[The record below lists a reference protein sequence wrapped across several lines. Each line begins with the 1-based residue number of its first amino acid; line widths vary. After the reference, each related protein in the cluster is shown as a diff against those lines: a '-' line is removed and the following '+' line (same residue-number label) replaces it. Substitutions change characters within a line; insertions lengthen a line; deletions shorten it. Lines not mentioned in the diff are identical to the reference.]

1 MVDTTVVGAAPQWLT
16 TWTTAYPRPTGTWAL
31 SRPGAFGRLDP
42 ETGAAAVVDPVRDR
56 RLPALARIVPW
67 GELVSYRVGRRAVVA
82 MSEGFVK
89 VVRPSRM
96 ARLVA
101 VHQSLV
107 DAAGGALDLPVPTVV
122 DAQGAVRL
130 SLVGGCSLHRLL
142 RHGAREA
149 ALVAAAET
157 LVVLHGLRAPE
168 ILEADPGDSASRW
181 TAIVARA
188 EPAGA
193 TALTERAEA
202 IDAAAS
208 ALGPPAPARL
218 VVVHGD
224 CHDKNLFVDGRRR
237 GLIDL
242 DGARLGARED
252 DVANLAVHVALRSLQ
267 AGEPIGRALIRQEV
281 VVDAYRRH
289 APLDAERM
297 AVTQAAV
304 WFRLACLYRF
314 RAAGRPLV
322 PTMLALS
329 DAALDAAAAQHADT
343 ARRRGERAAE
353 PGWPSGHA
361 LRNETGRR
369 AGPEAQRTV
378 A

>member
-1 MVDTTVVGAAPQWLT
+1 VSAAAFPGSARPASVVARLSVDATVVGAAPPWST
-16 TWTTAYPRPTGTWAL
+16 TWTTAYPRPTGVWAL
-31 SRPGAFGRLDP
+31 ARPGAFGRLDP
-42 ETGAAAVVDPVRDR
+42 ETGEAAVVDPVRDR
-56 RLPALARIVPW
+56 RLPALAGMVPW

-101 VHQSLV
+101 VHRSLA
-107 DAAGGALDLPVPTVV
+107 DAADGALDLPVPTVV
-122 DAQGAVRL
+122 DDAGAVRL
-130 SLVGGCSLHRLL
+130 SVVGGCSLHGLL
-142 RHGAREA
+142 RHGAGDA

-157 LVVLHGLRAPE
+157 LVVLHGLRAPDT
-168 ILEADPGDSASRW
+168 LEAGGGDTASRW

-193 TALTERAEA
+193 EVLTARAGA
-202 IDAAAS
+202 IDAAAA
-208 ALGPPAPARL
+208 ALGAPDPARL

-242 DGARLGARED
+242 DGAHLGAREE

-267 AGEPIGRALIRQEV
+267 AGEPIGRALLRRDV
-281 VVDAYRRH
+281 VVAAYRRH
-289 APLDAERM
+289 APLGSDRM
-297 AVTQAAV
+297 AVTEAAV

-329 DAALDAAAAQHADT
+329 DAAL
-343 ARRRGERAAE
+343 
-353 PGWPSGHA
+353 
-361 LRNETGRR
+361 
-369 AGPEAQRTV
+369 AQRTV